1 MKILLV
7 HPERADAH
15 TGNLTTAL
23 RWERILAGLGHD
35 VRRLP
40 EWDGEEAD
48 LLVTLHAAK
57 SADSV
62 LRFRAL
68 RPDRPVI
75 VGLTGTDVYRDMP
88 QDRRAQEAVSAAT
101 RLVALQPLAA
111 DELPEG
117 GRDKLRVIFQSA
129 KPVADAPAPRR
140 DRFEVA
146 VLAHL
151 RPVKDPLLA
160 AAAARLLAPSSRV
173 QVRHAGAALDP
184 ELGRSA
190 ERETEANPRYR
201 WLGAVSP
208 EDARR
213 LLAASRLLVVTSRL
227 EGGANVVSEALA
239 AGVPVLST
247 RIPGSVGILGPDYP
261 GYFPVGDARAL
272 AELLTRVEA
281 RAESRDGLYAE
292 LRRRVASLRPL
303 VDPAREREA
312 WRELLAE
319 LAT

>member
-1 MKILLV
+1 MKIALV
-7 HPERADAH
+7 HPDRADAH
-15 TGNLTTAL
+15 TGNLTTAT
-23 RWERILAGLGHD
+23 RWQGILAALGHE

-40 EWDGEEAD
+40 VWDGGEAD
-48 LLVTLHAAK
+48 LLVALHAAK

-62 LRFRAL
+62 LRFRASW
-68 RPDRPVI
+68 PDRPVI

-88 QDRRAQEAVSAAT
+88 QDRRAREALAAAT
-101 RLVALQPLAA
+101 RLVALQPRAA
-111 DELPEG
+111 DELSPAQ
-117 GRDKLRVIFQSA
+117 RDELWVIHQSA
-129 KPVADAPAPRR
+129 EPVADAPAPPE

-160 AAAARLLAPSSRV
+160 AAAARLLPPGSRV
-173 QVRHAGAALDP
+173 VVIHAGAALDP
-184 ELGRSA
+184 ELGRA
-190 ERETEANPRYR
+190 AQEETETNPRYR
-201 WLGAVSP
+201 WVGALP
-208 EDARR
+208 RGEARR
-213 LLAASRLLVVTSRL
+213 LLAASRLLVLTSRL

-247 RIPGSVGILGPDYP
+247 EIPGSVGILGPDYP

-272 AELLTRVEA
+272 AELLA
-281 RAESRDGLYAE
+281 RAEGRDGLYE
-292 LRRRVASLRPL
+292 DLRRRVEALRPL

-319 LAT
+319 VAPGR

>member
-1 MKILLV
+1 MSLNIALV

-15 TGNLTTAL
+15 TGNLTTAA
-23 RWERILAGLGHD
+23 RWQGILAGLGHE

-48 LLVTLHAAK
+48 LLVALHAAK

-62 LRFRAL
+62 LRFRDRWPR
-68 RPDRPVI
+68 RPLI
-75 VGLTGTDVYRDMP
+75 VGLTGTDVYRDLP
-88 QDRRAQEAVSAAT
+88 LDRKAQEALAAAS

-111 DELPEG
+111 DELPADHRE
-117 GRDKLRVIFQSA
+117 KLRVIYQSA
-129 KPVADAPAPRR
+129 EPVADAPPPRD

-160 AAAARLLAPSSRV
+160 AAASRLLAPGSRV
-173 QVRHAGAALDP
+173 EVVHAGAALDP

-190 ERETEANPRYR
+190 EAETEANPRYR
-201 WLGAVSP
+201 WLGPVSR
-208 EDARR
+208 DRARR
-213 LLAASRLLVVTSRL
+213 LLSSSRLLLLTSRL

-261 GYFPVGDARAL
+261 GYFPVGDAAAL
-272 AELLTRVEA
+272 AELLARTEA
-281 RAESRDGLYAE
+281 GDGLHEE
-292 LRRRVASLRPL
+292 LRRRVEALRSR
-303 VDPAREREA
+303 VDPEREIEA
-312 WRELLAE
+312 WRKLLAE
-319 LAT
+319 LGR